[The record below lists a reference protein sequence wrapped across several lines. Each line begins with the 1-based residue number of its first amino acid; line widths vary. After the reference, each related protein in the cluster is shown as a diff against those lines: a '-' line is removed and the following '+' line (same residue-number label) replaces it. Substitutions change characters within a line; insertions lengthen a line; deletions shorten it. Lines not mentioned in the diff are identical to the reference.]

1 MSKNYVDYMVEE
13 TKNILA
19 IDSPSG
25 YTKEM
30 CIRDRLWSGHRCRL
44 NKAGDEPILYRKR
57 QKLTK
62 DKWTE
67 WQRKKSVRSKKKMC
81 IRDSD

>member
-25 YTKEM
+25 YTKEVADYVM
-30 CIRDRLWSGHRCRL
+30 GEYKKLGYEVCSYQSA
-44 NKAGDEPILYRKR
+44 AGTKR
-57 QKLTK
+57 TPFF
-62 DKWTE
+62 
-67 WQRKKSVRSKKKMC
+67 
-81 IRDSD
+81 